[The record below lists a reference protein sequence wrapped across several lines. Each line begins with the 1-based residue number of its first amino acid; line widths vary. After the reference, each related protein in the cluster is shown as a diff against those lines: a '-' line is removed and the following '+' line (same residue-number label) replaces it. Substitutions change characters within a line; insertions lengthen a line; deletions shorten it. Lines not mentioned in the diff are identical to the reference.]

1 MARHLLDRGQEV
13 FGATLIRMKRPKTN
27 GPPKLERIDFDW
39 DDSADI
45 PLATQHIL
53 TDADQVLQAY
63 WDQWTKKPIEQYVA
77 CDFRDVW
84 RALAQLTDSKIANGN
99 TFCEWGCG
107 FGIVTGLASQLGWES
122 VGIEAEP
129 FLVDQANRFLDRN
142 QLEGEI
148 LHGNFLPRGS
158 ERLAGSRSNHASL
171 FHQVANAYEQ
181 HDLELD
187 DYALVFAYPWPGEH
201 CFLQEVFR
209 HYAGDGALMLM
220 FLGPY
225 EIELYRKEA

>member
-1 MARHLLDRGQEV
+1 
-13 FGATLIRMKRPKTN
+13 MKRPK
-27 GPPKLERIDFDW
+27 PSELPKLEQLDFDW
-39 DDSADI
+39 DNSTEI
-45 PLATQHIL
+45 PTAIERIL
-53 TDADQVLQAY
+53 QDADQVLQAY

-84 RALAQLTDSKIANGN
+84 HALSKLTESKLAKGN

-107 FGIVTGLASQLGWES
+107 FGIVTGLASQLGWEA
-122 VGIEAEP
+122 VGIEAES
-129 FLVDQANRFLDRN
+129 FLVDQANRFLARN
-142 QLEGEI
+142 RLKGEI

-158 ERLAGSRSNHASL
+158 ERLASSQSNHASL
-171 FHQVANAYEQ
+171 FHQVVIAYEQ

-201 CFLQEVFR
+201 HFLQEVFR
-209 HYAGDGALMLM
+209 LYAGDGALLMM

-225 EIELYRKEA
+225 EIELYRKNGTSG

>member
-1 MARHLLDRGQEV
+1 
-13 FGATLIRMKRPKTN
+13 MKRPKTADL
-27 GPPKLERIDFDW
+27 PDLEHLDFVW
-39 DDSADI
+39 DDSLEI
-45 PLATQHIL
+45 PLATQGIL
-53 TDADQVLQAY
+53 ADADQVLQAY

-84 RALAQLTDSKIANGN
+84 RALAQLTESKMANGN

-122 VGIEAEP
+122 IGIEAEP
-129 FLVDQANRFLDRN
+129 FLVDQANRFLARN
-142 QLEGEI
+142 RLKGEI

-158 ERLAGSRSNHASL
+158 EQLADSQSNHASL
-171 FHQVANAYEQ
+171 FHQVANAYET
-181 HDLELD
+181 HDLQLD

-201 CFLQEVFR
+201 YFLQEVFR
-209 HYAGDGALMLM
+209 RYAGDGALMLM

-225 EIELYRKEA
+225 EIELYRKRG

>member
-1 MARHLLDRGQEV
+1 
-13 FGATLIRMKRPKTN
+13 MKRPTTN
-27 GPPKLERIDFDW
+27 PLSHLERLDFDW
-39 DDSADI
+39 DDALEI
-45 PLATQHIL
+45 PPETQCIL
-53 TDADQVLQAY
+53 DDADRILQAY

-84 RALAQLTDSKIANGN
+84 RALAQLTARKIANGN

-122 VGIEAEP
+122 IGIEAEP
-129 FLVDQANRFLDRN
+129 FLVEQANRFLSRN
-142 QLEGEI
+142 RLQGEI
-148 LHGNFLPRGS
+148 VHGNFLPRGS
-158 ERLAGSRSNHASL
+158 ERLAGSQSNHASL
-171 FHQVANAYEQ
+171 FHQVANAYEK

-187 DYALVFAYPWPGEH
+187 DYSLVFAYPWPGEH
-201 CFLQEVFR
+201 AFLQEVFR

-225 EIELYRKEA
+225 EIELYRKTASGR

>member
-1 MARHLLDRGQEV
+1 
-13 FGATLIRMKRPKTN
+13 MKQKRTN
-27 GPPKLERIDFDW
+27 SSPKLERIEFDW
-39 DDSADI
+39 DDATEI
-45 PLATQHIL
+45 PTETEKIL
-53 TDADQVLQAY
+53 LDADQVLQAY

-84 RALAQLTDSKIANGN
+84 RALSTLTESKMATGN

-107 FGIVTGLASQLGWES
+107 FGIVTGLASQLGWDAI
-122 VGIEAEP
+122 GIEAES
-129 FLVDQANRFLDRN
+129 FLVEQANRFLARN
-142 QLEGEI
+142 RLKGEI

-158 ERLAGSRSNHASL
+158 ERLAGAQSNHASL
-171 FHQVANAYEQ
+171 FHQVENAYEQ
-181 HDLELD
+181 HELQLD

-201 CFLQEVFR
+201 HFLQEVFR

-225 EIELYRKEA
+225 EIELFRKPS

>member
-1 MARHLLDRGQEV
+1 MGRGQAV
-13 FGATLIRMKRPKTN
+13 FRSTLDDMKRPKN
-27 GPPKLERIDFDW
+27 PHLPALERIDFDW
-39 DDSADI
+39 DDAAEI
-45 PLATQHIL
+45 PVATEQIL
-53 TDADQVLQAY
+53 IDADRVLQAY

-84 RALAQLTDSKIANGN
+84 RALSKLTASKIAKGN

-107 FGIVTGLASQLGWES
+107 FGIVTGLASQLGWDAI
-122 VGIEAEP
+122 GIEAES
-129 FLVDQANRFLDRN
+129 FLVDQANRFLARN
-142 QLEGEI
+142 HLKGEI

-158 ERLAGSRSNHASL
+158 ERLAGSQSDHASL

-201 CFLQEVFR
+201 HFLQEVFR
-209 HYAGDGALMLM
+209 HYAGEGALMLM

-225 EIELYRKEA
+225 EIELYRRG